1 MWGKDGRVDRKG
13 VWEEMERQMENEGE
27 NRKTCVGTKHRPRRE
42 ATWSKPLIALQR
54 GLGSF

>member
-27 NRKTCVGTKHRPRRE
+27 RLVLAPSIDPGGRRPGV
-42 ATWSKPLIALQR
+42 SH
-54 GLGSF
+54 